1 MQTNK
6 YNKRTLLKHTSRVFF
21 SYMHANSGGVQ
32 ARDSPHTAARE
43 HYYLPFPSLAETD
56 RAGED
61 NLGLLAEGGPGSST
75 LSAIVFLRF
84 SVNAYIPRR
93 IALPVKS
100 RADVRMKSPRSRTPD
115 VFPFP
120 FHGTIHAYNAMQCND
135 SMFSPPLMLPF
146 KIF

>member
-1 MQTNK
+1 MLLSYLNTEDDANK
-6 YNKRTLLKHTSRVFF
+6 HIQQKKALKNTRRVFF
-21 SYMHANSGGVQ
+21 SYMHANGCGVQ
-32 ARDSPHTAARE
+32 ARDTPHTAARE

-61 NLGLLAEGGPGSST
+61 NLGLLAEGGPESST

-93 IALPVKS
+93 IALPVQS
-100 RADVRMKSPRSRTPD
+100 RADVRMKSPRSRAPD

-120 FHGTIHAYNAMQCND
+120 FHGTIRACNAMLQC
-135 SMFSPPLMLPF
+135 SVHL
-146 KIF
+146 